1 MHKKYQIT
9 LAAEFASLAR
19 FRDLIKEAARDHP
32 QVDEQV
38 TYDLQLAIDEA
49 CTNIITH
56 GYKGMD
62 PGSII
67 LELEVEAG
75 AVRMVLTDFGH
86 EFEPASAP
94 QPDLDAALEDR
105 EPGGFGLYFIYQ
117 TMDQVDYACGE
128 DGNHLTLIKNLPQKH
143 S

>member
-9 LAAEFASLAR
+9 LAAEFASLSQ
-19 FRDLIKEAARDHP
+19 FRALIKEAAQDHP
-32 QVDEQV
+32 QVDGQV
-38 TYDLQLAIDEA
+38 SYDLQLAIDEA

-56 GYKGMD
+56 GYKDMD

-67 LELEVEAG
+67 LELEVEED

-86 EFEPASAP
+86 QFEPASIP

-117 TMDQVDYACGE
+117 TMDQVDYACGM
-128 DGNHLTLIKNLPQKH
+128 DGNHLRLIKFLPQG
-143 S
+143 